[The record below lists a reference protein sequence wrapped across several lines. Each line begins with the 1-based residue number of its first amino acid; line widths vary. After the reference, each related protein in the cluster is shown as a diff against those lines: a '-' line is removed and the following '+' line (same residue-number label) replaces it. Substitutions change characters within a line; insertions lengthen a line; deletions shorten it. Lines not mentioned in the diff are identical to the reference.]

1 MTNCKS
7 CNLKVG
13 PPKNAF
19 VCYFCGYSMHM
30 NQTCTGFEEDQFKVL
45 VELKQN
51 LLMVCNDCKSKKSQ
65 APSNSAAVKNNNDD
79 LAATVKSLE
88 KRMSDFLLSMEKSAA
103 AVEDLKTEVANIKK
117 PATETNCTGSYAS
130 VVGNK
135 APGKRVYKP
144 AKDSLSIRIK
154 GLPEPEDGMEDK
166 LKDREKVKRILD
178 HLDIRSS
185 LTKLTRVGQ
194 PNPDKGPRTVIID
207 LDNDLDKEVM
217 IKSAHKLKTYTKLN
231 STIFISQELTKE
243 DMAKENEALKL
254 RRDLIKKGVVSQT
267 LRIRNLKLQQL
278 VEGVWTFVS
287 TVEGYK
293 WLASGESRTETTKT
307 LHILTFNVRSIHKLE
322 RRTLFA
328 NAICTSDYDLLCV
341 TETWLTS
348 DVPNSTLFLKEYAIY
363 RSDRTSSS
371 MITIHGGV
379 LVAVKR
385 IIPHEIIPNDQSDE
399 IIAVMVITE
408 QPLLVCCVYNPPHY
422 SPFRWPRT
430 KFDNLLTS
438 LKRHQKQLNCQ
449 TTIITGDINFSKT
462 SWDCMESRDDYEQ
475 SILDLLCQHGYSQ
488 HLNQTSKRQLDVL
501 LSNNDD
507 DVFDCKLDRKISTRY
522 NVSDHLAYSTTMNTK
537 IERKYLDPKHK
548 QYSLKRAD
556 WDAFVDATKCRPF
569 QPYCYSN
576 VNVLIQTWYSWLN
589 KTMDE
594 NLEKVTAHRASQA
607 PWISKHTS
615 HLKNILQTKK
625 RANKKFS
632 VAHSIKIKR
641 LEKEIE
647 ASCQEDLRIYEETVF
662 ETRYFSRI
670 QKYLSC
676 IRKSLPLP
684 NEFHYKGKIGKT
696 ESECANMFNSFF
708 VSVFNQKDYPAQLP
722 TQKSKLVQNKPKK
735 GGNSARRPENWKI
748 VRTR

>member
-1 MTNCKS
+1 M
-7 CNLKVG
+7 
-13 PPKNAF
+13 
-19 VCYFCGYSMHM
+19 
-30 NQTCTGFEEDQFKVL
+30 
-45 VELKQN
+45 
-51 LLMVCNDCKSKKSQ
+51 
-65 APSNSAAVKNNNDD
+65 
-79 LAATVKSLE
+79 
-88 KRMSDFLLSMEKSAA
+88 
-103 AVEDLKTEVANIKK
+103 KK
-117 PATETNCTGSYAS
+117 PATETNCAGSYAS

-144 AKDSLSIRIK
+144 ANDSLGIRIK
-154 GLPEPEDGMEDK
+154 GLPEPEDGKEDK
-166 LKDREKVKRILD
+166 MKDREKVKRILD

-217 IKSAHKLKTYTKLN
+217 IKSAHKHKLKTYTELN
-231 STIFISQELTKE
+231 STIFISHELTKE
-243 DMAKENEALKL
+243 DMAKENEPLKL

-267 LRIRNLKLQQL
+267 LRIWNLKLQL
-278 VEGVWTFVS
+278 VEGVWTTVS
-287 TVEGYK
+287 TAEENK

-307 LHILTFNVRSIHKLE
+307 LHILTFNVRSILKPE
-322 RRTLFA
+322 RPTLFA
-328 NAICTSDYDLLCV
+328 NAICTSDYDMLCV

-348 DVPNSTLFLKEYAIY
+348 DVPNTALFLKEYAIY

-379 LVAVKR
+379 LVAVKS
-385 IIPHEIIPNDQSDE
+385 IPHEVIPTDQSDE
-399 IIAVMVITE
+399 IIAVMVKTE
-408 QPLLVCCVYNPPHY
+408 QPLLVCCLYNPPHY

-438 LKRHQKQLNCQ
+438 LKRHQEQLNCQ
-449 TTIITGDINFSKT
+449 TTIITGDKNFSKT

-475 SILDLLCQHGYSQ
+475 SILDLLCEHGYSQ
-488 HLNQTSKRQLDVL
+488 HFNQTSKRQLDVL
-501 LSNNDD
+501 LSNKDD
-507 DVFDCKLDRKISTRY
+507 DFFDCKLDRKISTRY
-522 NVSDHLAYSTTMNTK
+522 NVSDHLAYSKTMHTK

-556 WDAFVDATKCRPF
+556 WDAFVDATECRPF

-576 VNVLIQTWYSWLN
+576 VNVLIQTWYSWPN

-625 RANKKFS
+625 RAKKKFS

-647 ASCQEDLRIYEETVF
+647 ASCQEDLRIYEET
-662 ETRYFSRI
+662 RYFSRI

-676 IRKSLPLP
+676 IRKSPPCQMSFITRERSEKQSRNVQTCSTASLLVSLTKKTPTSSP
-684 NEFHYKGKIGKT
+684 TTAAKI
-696 ESECANMFNSFF
+696 
-708 VSVFNQKDYPAQLP
+708 
-722 TQKSKLVQNKPKK
+722 
-735 GGNSARRPENWKI
+735 
-748 VRTR
+748 